1 MTNPFKR
8 RKKTDDPAFA
18 EKKER
23 SVLIDF
29 LQSVTL
35 AIVFS
40 FIIFSII
47 TPSEV
52 DGPSMEPTFYNGER
66 VYTDRLPQWFST
78 TDFGKATGLSYNRG
92 DVIVFFKPTLGSSL
106 IKRVIGLPGDTI
118 KIDAGKIYVN
128 GQLLV
133 ESYIPSDTFTKSGNL
148 KEGEEYKVQIEE
160 TDANGNKVI
169 NQDVFFVMGDNRAVS
184 NDSRYIGFIKREWM
198 QGKVIFR
205 LWPLNKFGTIN
216 SGTYELKSVNNT
228 SSN

>member
-1 MTNPFKR
+1 MRNPFK
-8 RKKTDDPAFA
+8 KNNPDTNFS
-18 EKKER
+18 EKKEK

-35 AIVFS
+35 AIIFS

-52 DGPSMEPTFYNGER
+52 DGPSMEPTFYNAER
-66 VYTDRLPQWFST
+66 VYTNRLPQWFST
-78 TDFGKATGLSYNRG
+78 TDVGKSIGLGYNRG
-92 DVIVFFKPTLGSSL
+92 DIIVFFKPTMGSSL

-118 KIDAGKIYVN
+118 RIQDGKVYVN
-128 GQLLV
+128 GNLLV
-133 ESYIPSDTFTKSGNL
+133 ENYLPSDTYTKPGNL
-148 KEGEEYKVQIEE
+148 KEGQDYKVQLEE
-160 TDANGNKVI
+160 TDANGKTII

-184 NDSRYIGFIKREWM
+184 NDSRYIGFVKREWM

-205 LWPLNKFGTIN
+205 LWPLEKFGLIKDGDYQLLN
-216 SGTYELKSVNNT
+216 A

>member
-1 MTNPFKR
+1 MINPFKR
-8 RKKTDDPAFA
+8 KNQDNSTFV
-18 EKKER
+18 EKKEK
-23 SVLIDF
+23 SALIDF
-29 LQSVTL
+29 LQSVTM
-35 AIVFS
+35 AIIFS

-78 TDFGKATGLSYNRG
+78 TDFGKSIGLGYNRG

-118 KIDAGKIYVN
+118 KIQGGKVYVN
-128 GQLLV
+128 GEVLV
-133 ESYIPSDTFTKSGNL
+133 EDYLPSDTFSKSGNL
-148 KEGEEYKVQIEE
+148 KEGQEYKVQIEE

-169 NQDVFFVMGDNRAVS
+169 DQDVFFVMGDNRAVS

-205 LWPLNKFGTIN
+205 LWPLEKFGIIHPGEYQLQ
-216 SGTYELKSVNNT
+216 SS